1 MSKLKGRIQMI
12 KLLKLKRIYLLL
24 LFPLSFLLIF
34 IAKTSIFFAEQ
45 IYALHIYKWLSQII
59 SLITGLVPISLAEL
73 LIIILPI
80 VLIIL
85 LIKFIIRIYR
95 DREAR
100 KVNLAKGLIN
110 VLCMVSVLLF
120 LFTIL
125 AGLNY
130 YRYPFSYYSNLEID
144 KYSLE
149 ELYDMTSQL
158 AVQANDLR
166 SSIPQVNEDGVFKLS
181 MSKYKLAKEA
191 NKAMR
196 KLSKEYPVFKG
207 LYGSPKPI
215 LLSKLMSYTEITG
228 IFIPFTMEANVNVDV
243 PDYTIPFT
251 MCHEMA
257 HQRGFMR
264 EDEANYIG
272 YLVGMSSDN
281 VELMYSST
289 MYALV
294 TSGNALYRQAPD
306 LYFEIISSYSEG
318 VVKDIRANIN
328 YWSKYEDNVISVIS
342 DKVNDTYLKANSQS
356 DGVKSYGRMVDLLL
370 AKYRADQ
377 AR

>member
-1 MSKLKGRIQMI
+1 MSKLKGRIQLI

-196 KLSKEYPVFKG
+196 KLSKE
-207 LYGSPKPI
+207 
-215 LLSKLMSYTEITG
+215 
-228 IFIPFTMEANVNVDV
+228 
-243 PDYTIPFT
+243 
-251 MCHEMA
+251 
-257 HQRGFMR
+257 
-264 EDEANYIG
+264 
-272 YLVGMSSDN
+272 
-281 VELMYSST
+281 
-289 MYALV
+289 
-294 TSGNALYRQAPD
+294 
-306 LYFEIISSYSEG
+306 
-318 VVKDIRANIN
+318 
-328 YWSKYEDNVISVIS
+328 
-342 DKVNDTYLKANSQS
+342 
-356 DGVKSYGRMVDLLL
+356 
-370 AKYRADQ
+370 
-377 AR
+377 